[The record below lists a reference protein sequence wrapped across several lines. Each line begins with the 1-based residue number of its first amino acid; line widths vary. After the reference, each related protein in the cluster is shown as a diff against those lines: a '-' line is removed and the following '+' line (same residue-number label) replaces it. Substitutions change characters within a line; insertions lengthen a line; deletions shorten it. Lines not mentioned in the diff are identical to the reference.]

1 MVYVFF
7 PFSTKPFTVFYSIL
21 NQKNRTKPCQPKKRE
36 LKKQRNSAVLGQTVR
51 IGNTQNE
58 SNSHSSLGISI
69 EFPKSHTAYGN
80 LLNSIN
86 NSAVNI
92 SNMKAIIFG
101 NSLLIY
107 LLLFLRVFYC
117 STRFARVCACV
128 SLLCTYSW
136 LRFNVHCFVSNTCT
150 ASNMSTYMN
159 TEIKKKTFTLKFR

>member
-1 MVYVFF
+1 MVYGFF

-36 LKKQRNSAVLGQTVR
+36 LNKQRNSAVLGQTVR

-69 EFPKSHTAYGN
+69 EFPKSHTTYGN

-107 LLLFLRVFYC
+107 LLLFCDFLLLYSLCVYV
-117 STRFARVCACV
+117 RVCRSCARILGCDSMFIV
-128 SLLCTYSW
+128 LFQILV
-136 LRFNVHCFVSNTCT
+136 RHQ
-150 ASNMSTYMN
+150 
-159 TEIKKKTFTLKFR
+159 I